1 LLKLLHLIGKFPIFV
16 LYYYKME
23 LTKIAKGFG
32 EAPFSRHLML
42 EMLKDYKR
50 PNDKIS
56 ELVKSGELI
65 SIRRGLYIAGRKTD
79 LPVPEPFLIANHLRG
94 PSYVSLEAALS
105 YWGFIPERVYEIT
118 SATIKT
124 AKKYTTP
131 VGRFNYQY
139 LPFPYYSFGI
149 ESIQLTPKQT
159 ALIASREKS
168 VCDKVIL
175 TPGITLRSIR
185 QTKDFLLEDIRMD
198 ESMLRKLDISIIGS
212 WLNDAPKKN
221 SLAMLIKTLNEL

>member
-1 LLKLLHLIGKFPIFV
+1 
-16 LYYYKME
+16 ME
-23 LTKIAKGFG
+23 FRKIAKGFG

-50 PNDKIS
+50 PNDKIN

-65 SIRRGLYIAGRKTD
+65 SIRRGLYMSAPGND
-79 LPVPEPFLIANHLRG
+79 LPVPAPFLIANHLRG

-124 AKKYTTP
+124 AKKYNTP
-131 VGRFNYQY
+131 AGRFSYQH
-139 LPFPYYSFGI
+139 LPSPYYSFGI
-149 ESIQLTPKQT
+149 ESISLAPKQT
-159 ALIASREKS
+159 ALIASREKA

-175 TPGITLRSIR
+175 TSGITLRSTG
-185 QTKDFLLEDIRMD
+185 QTKDLLLEDLRMD
-198 ESMLRKLDISIIGS
+198 ESMLRKLDTSVIHS

-221 SLAMLIKTLNEL
+221 SLAMLIKTLEKL

>member
-1 LLKLLHLIGKFPIFV
+1 
-16 LYYYKME
+16 ME
-23 LTKIAKGFG
+23 LRKIAKGFG
-32 EAPFSRHLML
+32 DAPFSRHLML
-42 EMLKDYKR
+42 EMLRDYKR

-56 ELVKSGELI
+56 EWIKSGELL
-65 SIRRGLYIAGRKTD
+65 SIRRGLYIPGPETD

-118 SATIKT
+118 SVTIKT
-124 AKKYTTP
+124 AKKYNTP
-131 VGRFNYQY
+131 VGRFNFQH
-139 LPFPYYSFGI
+139 LPSPYYSFGM

-159 ALIASREKS
+159 ALIASREKA

-175 TPGITLRSIR
+175 TSGITLRSTR
-185 QTKDFLLEDIRMD
+185 QTKDFLLEDLRMD
-198 ESMLRKLDISIIGS
+198 ESMLQKLDTTVIHS

-221 SLAMLIKTLNEL
+221 SLEMLIKTLNEL